1 MKVPLVSP
9 DCEQPDQPARHVL
22 VRRLGQVG
30 HQAPLASHL
39 QDLTLSDGVR
49 EQEAESVR
57 VAGVSQGGQ
66 HGSLCRVSPAGTDVV
81 WVGGCR
87 AESRGLMMRGG
98 GRWGRHNLSFC
109 LELTV

>member
-30 HQAPLASHL
+30 HQAPLASHHRDL

-49 EQEAESVR
+49 EQEVESVR
-57 VAGVSQGGQ
+57 VALSARCPGLSWTGVEA
-66 HGSLCRVSPAGTDVV
+66 V
-81 WVGGCR
+81 
-87 AESRGLMMRGG
+87 MRK
-98 GRWGRHNLSFC
+98 
-109 LELTV
+109 

>member
-22 VRRLGQVG
+22 VRRLGQVA
-30 HQAPLASHL
+30 HQAPLASHHQDL
-39 QDLTLSDGVR
+39 QDLILSDGVR

-66 HGSLCRVSPAGTDVV
+66 HGSLCPLPGSLLDWRRGAPSGPAGADVV
-81 WVGGCR
+81 WVGGGQ
-87 AESRGLMMRGG
+87 AVV
-98 GRWGRHNLSFC
+98 
-109 LELTV
+109 EL

>member
-30 HQAPLASHL
+30 HQAPLASHHQDL

-66 HGSLCRVSPAGTDVV
+66 HGSLCP
-81 WVGGCR
+81 
-87 AESRGLMMRGG
+87 GLSWTGDEELHQ
-98 GRWGRHNLSFC
+98 GRQVRTWSG
-109 LELTV
+109 